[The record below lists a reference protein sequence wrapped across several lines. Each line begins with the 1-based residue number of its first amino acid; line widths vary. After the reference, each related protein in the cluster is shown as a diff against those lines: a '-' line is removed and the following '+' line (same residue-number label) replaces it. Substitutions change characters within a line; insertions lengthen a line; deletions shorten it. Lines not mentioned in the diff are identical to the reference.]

1 MSEGDEDRQGAKAF
15 GDALQDFL
23 DRRGMSQTE
32 LAAEVGREMGRKPL
46 SQPWVSEIRRGIK
59 TPTVEVSIAME
70 RVLGAKPGQ
79 LTRHLGYLPLE
90 VEVVPLEGA
99 QLGASCAGGGGE
111 ADERGQGRVVVER
124 GEQRGDLGEVGRLE
138 AWAAGSVGTIPQRTA
153 WANRDRATVWVLRM
167 VWAPAPVSVRVA

>member
-70 RVLGAKPGQ
+70 R
-79 LTRHLGYLPLE
+79 
-90 VEVVPLEGA
+90 
-99 QLGASCAGGGGE
+99 
-111 ADERGQGRVVVER
+111 
-124 GEQRGDLGEVGRLE
+124 
-138 AWAAGSVGTIPQRTA
+138 
-153 WANRDRATVWVLRM
+153 
-167 VWAPAPVSVRVA
+167 